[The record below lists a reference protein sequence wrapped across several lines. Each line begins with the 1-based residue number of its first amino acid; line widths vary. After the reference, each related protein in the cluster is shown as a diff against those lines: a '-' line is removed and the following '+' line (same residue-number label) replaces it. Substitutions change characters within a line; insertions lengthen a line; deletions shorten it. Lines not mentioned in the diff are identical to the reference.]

1 MNQEKS
7 KNILINWEIV
17 SVNPNDKNWEWKDLF
32 CFWGINIQSIIA
44 FSLIASLYLVYELN
58 FFVVFFGSV
67 IGSFFVYLFANL
79 IGKPSQKYGIPFSVI
94 LRSSLGFNGAKYI
107 SLLRGL
113 VGIFMFGIQTYFLS
127 KAFGYL
133 IRIALFSIDTSILD
147 QDIFLIFLLGLNL
160 IDWMSFVITI
170 FLQGFLF
177 SKNHKFNKTIINF
190 SAIMVY
196 SGLLFF
202 FLVVLLLD
210 VKFVFQAFVDI
221 FTFNNVFLKSN
232 IMPLITVAGTIFAY
246 FSFII
251 VNYGDF
257 TRYVKNEKELKKG
270 NLSLI
275 LNLVIFSFFAIFIVI
290 GSDIFLNKK
299 LENME
304 RILTNP
310 TDIIGKID
318 NIQITVIGLF
328 FIIFA
333 SASSNLIANYIP
345 AQNTLLNFLP
355 SKLNLK
361 TSAVIIIL
369 LGFVV
374 GIFWLPLLSKIGFLS
389 YIDTLAA
396 FFGPF
401 FGIIIADYYLIKKKQ
416 LIAIDLFSAG
426 KNSAYFYSSGF
437 HIKGIYSLII
447 GFIFS
452 ASTIWNESLIYLQS
466 YSWMIGA
473 FASSLTYYFL
483 ASK

>member
-1 MNQEKS
+1 M
-7 KNILINWEIV
+7 
-17 SVNPNDKNWEWKDLF
+17 
-32 CFWGINIQSIIA
+32 
-44 FSLIASLYLVYELN
+44 
-58 FFVVFFGSV
+58 
-67 IGSFFVYLFANL
+67 
-79 IGKPSQKYGIPFSVI
+79 I

-133 IRIALFSIDTSILD
+133 IRIALFSIDSSILD
-147 QDIFLIFLLGLNL
+147 KNIFLIFLLGLNL
-160 IDWMSFVITI
+160 IDWISFIVTI

-177 SKNHKFNKTIINF
+177 SRNHKFNKTIINF

-202 FLVVLLLD
+202 FFVVLLLD
-210 VKFVFQAFVDI
+210 VKFVFQAFLDI
-221 FTFNNVFLKSN
+221 FTFHNVFLKSN
-232 IMPLITVAGTIFAY
+232 IVPLITVAGTIFAY

-318 NIQITVIGLF
+318 NIRITVIGLF

-361 TSAVIIIL
+361 SSAVIIIL

-426 KNSAYFYSSGF
+426 KNSAYFYSNGF